1 MKAEKFFTHPA
12 GVLLSA
18 VGATF
23 LWGSAFPIIKKSYE
37 RLEIGSDEIGEQ
49 LLFAGYRFFLAGV
62 LIWLLFLFM
71 KQRMIPRLED
81 LGTLTKVGFFQT
93 FVQYI
98 FFYIGLSLS
107 TGVQGSIIA
116 GTTSFFQII
125 LAHFMYRDDKINMR
139 KIIGLAVGFAGVVIA
154 NLTKGNLEIDMGLG
168 EWLLVMA
175 MLAGA
180 FGNILAKN
188 ASREIAVGYLTS
200 FQMLIGGAGL
210 IIVGM
215 IFVGLFPFEF
225 DVVSAALLL
234 YLAFLSAAGFIL
246 WNNVMKYNAV
256 GRVSMYMFLVPVF
269 GVILSALILDEKL
282 HMIVIG
288 ALFLV
293 AAGIIIVN
301 RDKQKS
307 IKTS

>member
-1 MKAEKFFTHPA
+1 
-12 GVLLSA
+12 
-18 VGATF
+18 
-23 LWGSAFPIIKKSYE
+23 
-37 RLEIGSDEIGEQ
+37 
-49 LLFAGYRFFLAGV
+49 
-62 LIWLLFLFM
+62 
-71 KQRMIPRLED
+71 
-81 LGTLTKVGFFQT
+81 
-93 FVQYI
+93 
-98 FFYIGLSLS
+98 
-107 TGVQGSIIA
+107 
-116 GTTSFFQII
+116 
-125 LAHFMYRDDKINMR
+125 MYRDDKINMR